1 MRKFILA
8 GLTLSLLFMVAC
20 GAVAEMVDG
29 NAYERVHRRLVAME
43 GFSAQATVTY
53 ISNNT
58 THVYDTIQHALAT
71 GQYRIEVTSPEN
83 VAGNTTIFDGTTI
96 SQFNPNVGGTV
107 SQTNQEAPERLEILL
122 TSFVRNFI
130 TSNEVTVT
138 AASLDES
145 LTTVL
150 ETTIPGEHPYI
161 STARL
166 WMCNDSLN
174 PLRMVIFDQAGAERV
189 IVAYNTFE
197 YNPQLPANLFQLGT
211 DTTLDEEVEVEE
223 NQEDVEDE

>member
-1 MRKFILA
+1 MKRFILA
-8 GLTLSLLFMVAC
+8 GLTLGLLFLVAC

-29 NAYERVHRRLVAME
+29 NVYERVHRRLVSME

-53 ISNNT
+53 VSNNN
-58 THVYDTIQHALAT
+58 THVYETTQHALAT

-83 VAGNTTIFDGTTI
+83 VAGNTTIFDGATI

-107 SQTNQEAPERLEILL
+107 SQTNEEAPERLEILL

-138 AASLDES
+138 ASTMDES

-166 WMCNDSLN
+166 WMCNDRLN
-174 PLRMVIFDQAGAERV
+174 PLRMVIFDQSGAERI
-189 IVAYNTFE
+189 IVVYNTFE
-197 YNPQLPANLFQLGT
+197 HNPQLPDDLFQVGS
-211 DTTLDEEVEVEE
+211 DTSPDEE
-223 NQEDVEDE
+223 DE